1 MEGQTAPESTR
12 GLFDPPQEP
21 KVTKSQWLC
30 LCSLFTYSLCHHVPL
45 IFLFIHQSSSRKC
58 WSDDKRHSALELSNA
73 FDEDP
78 TSHPRSKSATFTVRP
93 SLHQHRSAL
102 HTVSEEGDGTAGGR
116 YGKRLDDPISL
127 QRKHR
132 SSALFNNFPMGSMG
146 QMDSQDPEDDDD
158 DDDDAAAAYSRAD
171 VLAEAEAKLTGVYP
185 NRGRPTQQQQSL
197 VLTEGYDRRRYK
209 ADDLYQD
216 PQQQQHQQAL
226 FALQKQQKYN
236 RRLSEPSTRPSY
248 YRHSSDVDHYDSQQ
262 RRSLSNYSHQNKRTS
277 LQWAP
282 SHYDDDYSLD
292 YRRAAATAAAPPPP
306 AGKSGGL
313 TLDLS
318 RSNRRSSHNYG
329 VDWRACK

>member
-73 FDEDP
+73 FNEDP

-158 DDDDAAAAYSRAD
+158 DDAAAAYSRAD

-185 NRGRPTQQQQSL
+185 NRGRPTQQQQQSL

-282 SHYDDDYSLD
+282 SHYDDEYSLD